1 MSYQLLTCSH
11 LLAYLHSYINLTSL
25 HMVNLYLHH
34 SQAPGQPMSMFAPTV
49 SQWFHRW
56 VSWNSL
62 FAVVLGS
69 QKVPIGYPIYFWDG
83 EEKGIYI
90 TDTSLYIHPFF
101 CFKTGALGLFALRG
115 LWAGPF
121 WRSTLRSDPGELKSF
136 DRVCRICATSLQF
149 FKTSGHLRWLERRL
163 IIVVALLTKNQ
174 YGSMLNYWRAVCWVI
189 CHWWLRFVVFYSRH
203 IP

>member
-1 MSYQLLTCSH
+1 MDWGEKNVIDYFWWVCQGNVQPSLEFPHTWAGLCNRMSYQLLTCSH

-121 WRSTLRSDPGELKSF
+121 WRSTLRSDIPSVSF
-136 DRVCRICATSLQF
+136 SRPP
-149 FKTSGHLRWLERRL
+149 
-163 IIVVALLTKNQ
+163 
-174 YGSMLNYWRAVCWVI
+174 VI
-189 CHWWLRFVVFYSRH
+189 
-203 IP
+203 